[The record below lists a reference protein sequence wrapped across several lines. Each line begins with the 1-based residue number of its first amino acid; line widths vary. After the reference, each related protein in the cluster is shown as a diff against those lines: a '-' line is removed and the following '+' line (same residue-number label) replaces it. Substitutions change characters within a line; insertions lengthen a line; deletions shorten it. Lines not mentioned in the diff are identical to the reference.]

1 MAYLVLARK
10 YRPQTFGEMS
20 GQEHVVR
27 TLSNAL
33 KTGQL
38 AHAFLFTGPRGVGK
52 TTTARLVAK
61 ALNCES
67 GPTAEPCGLCVPCV
81 EIAEGRAVDVVEID
95 AASNNGVDNVR
106 DIVDAVKYR
115 PARDRFKIFVIDE
128 VHMLSQGA
136 FNALL
141 KTLEEPP
148 PHVKFVLATTDVH
161 RVPETIVSRC
171 QRFEFKRLGLQQIT
185 DQLAKV
191 AAAEGMRLSPVS
203 LALVARAAEGGMRD
217 ALSILDQVRA
227 ACGEAPPDAEVAE
240 ALGAVDPAAV
250 SRLCGALVA
259 RDGAAVLEEIASL
272 DERGLETRRVA
283 EEIVRHLRNVLV
295 ARLVPGAPLDLPDAE
310 LAEVRAQAAGAE
322 PAQLARLFDLAQRAV
337 ADVKF
342 AEQPRFAL
350 EVALLKGVFLAPGA
364 DVADLLARVDA
375 LASGGPPPGSGSGSG
390 GGGERRPSPRAPAAP
405 TKPPAPT
412 RAVTAPA
419 PAPAVPPPAA
429 QPPAAQALAP
439 RPAAAPGPVRGDDP
453 AAPLADR
460 WRAAVEE
467 IEQVSPAAAPA
478 LRQAALLW
486 IRDGEIGLQLPQGL
500 AAASAERRRAEIEG
514 VLTRHFGRPT
524 RLAVTLGEAPA
535 ADVAAAPSLAATEA
549 AERHARSH
557 RVREA
562 AGEHP
567 NVREAAR
574 ILGGDIRKIEEL

>member
-1 MAYLVLARK
+1 
-10 YRPQTFGEMS
+10 
-20 GQEHVVR
+20 
-27 TLSNAL
+27 
-33 KTGQL
+33 
-38 AHAFLFTGPRGVGK
+38 
-52 TTTARLVAK
+52 
-61 ALNCES
+61 
-67 GPTAEPCGLCVPCV
+67 
-81 EIAEGRAVDVVEID
+81 
-95 AASNNGVDNVR
+95 
-106 DIVDAVKYR
+106 
-115 PARDRFKIFVIDE
+115 
-128 VHMLSQGA
+128 
-136 FNALL
+136 
-141 KTLEEPP
+141 
-148 PHVKFVLATTDVH
+148 
-161 RVPETIVSRC
+161 
-171 QRFEFKRLGLQQIT
+171 
-185 DQLAKV
+185 
-191 AAAEGMRLSPVS
+191 
-203 LALVARAAEGGMRD
+203 
-217 ALSILDQVRA
+217 
-227 ACGEAPPDAEVAE
+227 
-240 ALGAVDPAAV
+240 
-250 SRLCGALVA
+250 
-259 RDGAAVLEEIASL
+259 
-272 DERGLETRRVA
+272 
-283 EEIVRHLRNVLV
+283 VLV